1 MKEPTRI
8 TCFTSS
14 LFDHILNNSS
24 EKTYQKELI
33 NVGIADHPLIYYTK
47 KIKRIKYNM
56 QNKVHVRSLKKYSA
70 EIFTNAL
77 KIVHFSNYSIFSNV
91 KCAYSDLV
99 NKISDTIDN
108 VAPIKGIRIKNNTQ
122 DWFNYRGYKN

>member
-1 MKEPTRI
+1 
-8 TCFTSS
+8 
-14 LFDHILNNSS
+14 
-24 EKTYQKELI
+24 
-33 NVGIADHPLIYYTK
+33 
-47 KIKRIKYNM
+47 M
-56 QNKVHVRSLKKYSA
+56 QNKVHVWSLKKYSA

-122 DWFNYRGYKN
+122 DWFNCRGYKN